1 MICNRVK
8 EGQCTSTLCPQ
19 GKPHEQNAFCGHG
32 FCRQSEEST
41 YCVPESKREQ
51 LAALML
57 TNEWGDM
64 TDAQAID
71 AIMEIFGE
79 EENHE

>member
-1 MICNRVK
+1 MICIMVK
-8 EGQCTSTLCPQ
+8 KGTCAGVGCPQ
-19 GKPHEQNAFCGHG
+19 GTPHERNAFCGHG
-32 FCRQSEEST
+32 FCRQSEDT

-57 TNEWGDM
+57 TNEWGHM